1 MKHTKGPWKIG
12 KSNIMTVKEEYGD
25 IRKGYIDIDSDR
37 WGGLAI
43 CYRHE
48 INESDAE
55 CEANAKLIAAAPD
68 LLEAL
73 LKVRKYANENGLE
86 KKLFDL
92 FYIADTAIDKATK

>member
-12 KSNIMTVKEEYGD
+12 KSNIVTVKEEYGD

-73 LKVRKYANENGLE
+73 
-86 KKLFDL
+86 
-92 FYIADTAIDKATK
+92 IALYNFNVSKAGYLDTALNAAQSAIDKATK